1 MVEKSPDS
9 RTALTWGARDGSPE
23 KRREKEEKK
32 KKKKKRGGKRRASDK
47 KY

>member
-23 KRREKEEKK
+23 KRREKKK
-32 KKKKKRGGKRRASDK
+32 KGGGKRRASDK
-47 KY
+47 Y